1 MNLMGLGSFNRHLQR
16 SRLNK
21 PSRNFGMICE
31 IAAIGTNSAQ
41 LKWFELFGSGYI
53 NDGIMPALI

>member
-1 MNLMGLGSFNRHLQR
+1 
-16 SRLNK
+16 
-21 PSRNFGMICE
+21 MICE
-31 IAAIGTNSAQ
+31 IAEIGTNSAQ